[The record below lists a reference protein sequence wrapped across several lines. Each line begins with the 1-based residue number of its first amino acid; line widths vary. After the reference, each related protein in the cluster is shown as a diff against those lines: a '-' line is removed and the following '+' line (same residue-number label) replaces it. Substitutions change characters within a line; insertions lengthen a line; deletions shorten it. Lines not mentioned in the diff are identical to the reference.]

1 MGDLTYSRV
10 NRYGKLIEFRYSS
23 EDQYLVD
30 RYKWSHSAKL
40 YIRGFIPELKT
51 SKAFHVLVMNPPEGM
66 FVDHIDGDR
75 RNNTRS
81 NLRLA
86 TRQENNRNKATHT
99 NNTSGTPGVA
109 WHSQR
114 EKWRAF
120 IMVDYKQISL
130 GLFSDLEEA
139 IIIRKAAE
147 YVYFGEYRRINEISN

>member
-1 MGDLTYSRV
+1 MVDLTYSRV

-30 RYKWSHSAKL
+30 SYKWSHSAKL
-40 YIRGFIPELKT
+40 YIRGYIADLGCCKM
-51 SKAFHVLVMNPPEGM
+51 FHALVMNPPDGM

-86 TRQENNRNKATHT
+86 TRQENNRNKATHI

-109 WHSQR
+109 WHKQR

-120 IMVDYKQISL
+120 IMVDYKQIHL
-130 GLFSDLEEA
+130 GLFLDLEEA
-139 IIIRKAAE
+139 ILIRKAAE
-147 YVYFGEYRRINEISN
+147 YVYFGEYRRVSNGS